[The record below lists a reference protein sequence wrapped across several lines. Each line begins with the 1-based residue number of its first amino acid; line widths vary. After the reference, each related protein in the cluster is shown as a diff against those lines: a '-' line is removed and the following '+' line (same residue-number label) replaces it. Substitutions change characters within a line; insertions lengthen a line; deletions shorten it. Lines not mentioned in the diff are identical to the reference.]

1 MKKKKLHIFSIHSS
15 RHEKRCRMLQTLFW
29 LFQCS
34 RNTRWEGHNLWGV
47 FSIIKNLIF
56 GQNNLWNKIPCIIH
70 TVWSVNDGAGRD
82 LSKTLRE
89 CPAIFLSKKT
99 KSVVFLTLNWPCVE
113 LEIHLIWAFC
123 QKADAVGSRM
133 LHHWQTSRYYIILLK
148 FHKF

>member
-1 MKKKKLHIFSIHSS
+1 MCISKRIKWVLKKNT
-15 RHEKRCRMLQTLFW
+15 E
-29 LFQCS
+29 CS

-56 GQNNLWNKIPCIIH
+56 GQNNLWNKIPYIIH

-123 QKADAVGSRM
+123 QKADAVGSRWVPACSIIDRP
-133 LHHWQTSRYYIILLK
+133 HRTISYYYNFINFNPLI
-148 FHKF
+148 